1 MFRTCMNKTLLM
13 EGVKSFKNALRN
25 IFDFSL
31 GGLLGAGDMK
41 TVIIKM
47 LESDSRRISWL
58 DDFVNQRSNTS

>member
-1 MFRTCMNKTLLM
+1 MLQTCMNKMLLM

-31 GGLLGAGDMK
+31 GELLGAGDMK
-41 TVIIKM
+41 KVIIKM

-58 DDFVNQRSNTS
+58 GDFVNQRSNIS